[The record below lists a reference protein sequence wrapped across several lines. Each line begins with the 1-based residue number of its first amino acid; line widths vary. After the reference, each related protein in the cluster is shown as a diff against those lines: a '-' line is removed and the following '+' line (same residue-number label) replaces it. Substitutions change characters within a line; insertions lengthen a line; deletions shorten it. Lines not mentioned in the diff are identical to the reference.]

1 MPFGR
6 EPGAGK
12 GRPLGRVGIW
22 GTEPGRP
29 VGAVEEGGF
38 SFCMRGE
45 RGECGRME
53 AGCGRR
59 TYVGSFLLAFRL
71 PCRMVGVVRRL
82 EIELLVYAL

>member
-29 VGAVEEGGF
+29 VGAVKGGGV
-38 SFCMRGE
+38 SSCMRGGG
-45 RGECGRME
+45 GECGRM
-53 AGCGRR
+53 ATGCGRRR

-71 PCRMVGVVRRL
+71 SCQMVGVVRRL
-82 EIELLVYAL
+82 